1 MSTGSSGGADED
13 LTRHFR
19 WRWNEHGIYLGVC
32 STLAQARLLTV
43 ADFSATL
50 SGELGIDGES
60 CPAPWPWAVVL
71 PVGAGVQGD
80 PVHQRLLPALD
91 ALAADSRRL
100 ESERRRGLAEGWPGE
115 AARAEASLQTV
126 VTSLHILHRT
136 LDSATRI
143 DRAHLDQGLLI
154 ELDQGLAAASAAARN

>member
-1 MSTGSSGGADED
+1 
-13 LTRHFR
+13 
-19 WRWNEHGIYLGVC
+19 
-32 STLAQARLLTV
+32 
-43 ADFSATL
+43 
-50 SGELGIDGES
+50 
-60 CPAPWPWAVVL
+60 
-71 PVGAGVQGD
+71 
-80 PVHQRLLPALD
+80 
-91 ALAADSRRL
+91 L